1 MAYTARRDQCGGCLM
16 PTPADLLNMLQP
28 TNGQYARVFLVH
40 GESNGSEVLADKLR
54 KLGYPEVTVAE
65 RGMKVSF

>member
-1 MAYTARRDQCGGCLM
+1 M

-54 KLGYPEVTVAE
+54 ELGYPEVTVAE